1 MSNNA
6 MTDQKNLLDVLEK
19 AVQERNELLS
29 MIDRSNDMC
38 ALSDAYSYFY
48 AHMNTAMKTMHP
60 SEILNVI
67 NDPSDTSPLH
77 RTAMELVKTAAN
89 YNVSVNF
96 EQIIQQNQY
105 IEDISYWSTSSM
117 YC

>member
-1 MSNNA
+1 MSNNV

-48 AHMNTAMKTMHP
+48 AHMNTAMKTT
-60 SEILNVI
+60 IL
-67 NDPSDTSPLH
+67 
-77 RTAMELVKTAAN
+77 RTPVHC
-89 YNVSVNF
+89 
-96 EQIIQQNQY
+96 
-105 IEDISYWSTSSM
+105 IERLWNW
-117 YC
+117 